1 MVPLWVVP
9 LRHRQEVF
17 ENTPE
22 KGTTMKNVDGPA
34 VRLVD
39 ETGERLTEL
48 LPDVLAIEL
57 GQIAALCREGL
68 MALSV
73 EAGLAAARAIMAEE
87 ADALCGTWNARDPE
101 RSHVRGGTTPSS
113 VVMGGQRLAIK
124 RPRVHGVDGDG
135 ANAGEVA
142 LETFG
147 VFADGDVLQRTVM
160 ERMLAGV
167 ATRSYERVADPIG
180 TQARSQAT
188 STSKSAVSR
197 RFVCGTQKALADLL
211 ARDLTELDA
220 AVLMIDG
227 VDFAGFTCVVA
238 LIVTADGTKVPVG
251 LRLGDTEN
259 KILVKALLAD
269 LVDRGLDYSGGLLVV
284 VDGAKA
290 LATAVRAVFG
300 ELALIQRCQI
310 HKRRNVGD
318 HLPKADREQVDAR
331 LRGAFADPD
340 PHSGLL
346 KAKRLAAKLDRTC
359 PDAAGSLREGL
370 EELFTVRRLGIDGT
384 LARTLVCT
392 NMIESMISIA
402 RTTTRNV
409 KRWRDEGDMRRR
421 WCTPGWPKP
430 KANSGESAA
439 TSRCPNSSPRSAVTP
454 TLSPRPAILN
464 PTNSLHE
471 HQDHPPQQLQQSTG
485 HPPPNASRSSPR
497 LIWWNETLNVSNRTS
512 CGSPTSPSTAPAK
525 ASLDCAVVLDTF
537 SRRVV
542 GWSIDAAQTAT
553 LATNAL
559 SMAIENRSPNPRSG
573 LGIHSDHGAQTP
585 RSL

>member
-1 MVPLWVVP
+1 
-9 LRHRQEVF
+9 
-17 ENTPE
+17 
-22 KGTTMKNVDGPA
+22 MKNVDGPA

-39 ETGERLTEL
+39 ETDERLAEL
-48 LPDVLAIEL
+48 LSDDLAIEL

-87 ADALCGTWNARDPE
+87 ADALCGAWNARDPE

-113 VVMGGQRLAIK
+113 VVMGGQRLPIK

-135 ANAGEVA
+135 VNAGEVA

-147 VFADGDVLQRTVM
+147 VFANGDLLSQTVM

-167 ATRSYERVADPIG
+167 ATRSFARVADPIG
-180 TQARSQAT
+180 DRARSQAT

-197 RFVCGTQKALADLL
+197 RFVTGTKKALAELL
-211 ARDLTELDA
+211 ARDLCDLDA

-227 VDFAGFTCVVA
+227 VDFAGSTCVVA

-259 KILVKALLAD
+259 KTLVKALLAD

-284 VDGAKA
+284 IDGAKA

-300 ELALIQRCQI
+300 DLALIQRCQI

-318 HLPKADREQVDAR
+318 HLPKKARETIDAR

-340 PHSGLL
+340 PHTGLL
-346 KAKRLAAKLDRTC
+346 KARRLAAELDKTC

-370 EELFTVRRLGIDGT
+370 EEMFTVRRLGIDGT

-409 KRWRDEGDMRRR
+409 KRWRDENDMRRR
-421 WCTPGWPKP
+421 WC
-430 KANSGESAA
+430 AA
-439 TSRCPNSSPRSAVTP
+439 GMAEAER
-454 TLSPRPAILN
+454 
-464 PTNSLHE
+464 
-471 HQDHPPQQLQQSTG
+471 
-485 HPPPNASRSSPR
+485 
-497 LIWWNETLNVSNRTS
+497 
-512 CGSPTSPSTAPAK
+512 K
-525 ASLDCAVVLDTF
+525 F
-537 SRRVV
+537 RRVRGHKQMQHLV
-542 GWSIDAAQTAT
+542 AA
-553 LATNAL
+553 LAHHA
-559 SMAIENRSPNPRSG
+559 ENVTRTRDTEPDE
-573 LGIHSDHGAQTP
+573 LAA
-585 RSL
+585 